1 MVVSLSVI
9 SLLVTDKLF
18 VVLPLNFLNE
28 LPANRLFNQCSWTVC
43 ASLLSQSALVSI
55 HMMSIIFQN
64 NYSAIRT
71 NLWNKLDKLQAW
83 FEIPFLSVWF
93 KTGKHKWIVLLL
105 PIPQFSAFSDSSK
118 LLLLLVII
126 LCSTLITTSLTT
138 RFPIQAKSTSQAV
151 IFHLI
156 QVLIFCHIWKVDS
169 LLLQSEHKENI
180 SDKWTCSL
188 LLQVLP
194 IATRSSIFNNP
205 NNALIMV
212 GMPMFSITVILLLL
226 ISLEFNILNLNLELQ
241 FSKWLNVLLKHNGFV
256 HNFPSRT
263 SLNLKKS
270 AIILSN
276 SSISK
281 ILLSMISMIMM
292 YLSSPALL
300 ISLLNFLKWLL

>member
-28 LPANRLFNQCSWTVC
+28 LPANRPFNQCSWIVC

-71 NLWNKLDKLQAW
+71 NLWNKLDKSQAW

-194 IATRSSIFNNP
+194 IATQSSIFNNL

-212 GMPMFSITVILLLL
+212 GMPMFSITVILLLS